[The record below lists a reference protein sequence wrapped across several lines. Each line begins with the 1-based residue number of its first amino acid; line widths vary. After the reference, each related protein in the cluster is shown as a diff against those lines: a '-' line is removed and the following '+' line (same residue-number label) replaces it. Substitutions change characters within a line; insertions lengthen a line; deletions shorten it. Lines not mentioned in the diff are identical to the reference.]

1 MPPKPP
7 ADPPTDW
14 PGVVDTPAWA
24 PHVHVDTGRPSSPV
38 PAAQPPPAPKPPA
51 PAASAPKSQPPAP
64 TSPSSSAW
72 AVVEQKALDS
82 KISREV
88 PSPEDRSYAEWFA
101 WAKRGGAPAGACHA
115 AAQAAFQA
123 LASGK
128 DVSVAAQMAAAA
140 MAKPP
145 LAVDAG
151 RQTYCAWF
159 SLGNIDLAFDQR
171 RAHAFATAA
180 VHALDDGADAKQAH
194 AVGLEAAGIK

>member
-1 MPPKPP
+1 
-7 ADPPTDW
+7 
-14 PGVVDTPAWA
+14 
-24 PHVHVDTGRPSSPV
+24 
-38 PAAQPPPAPKPPA
+38 
-51 PAASAPKSQPPAP
+51 
-64 TSPSSSAW
+64 
-72 AVVEQKALDS
+72 VVEQKPLDS

-159 SLGNIDLAFDQR
+159 SLANIDLVFDQR

-180 VHALDDGADAKQAH
+180 VHALDAGADAKQAH
-194 AVGLEAAGIK
+194 AAGLEAAGIR